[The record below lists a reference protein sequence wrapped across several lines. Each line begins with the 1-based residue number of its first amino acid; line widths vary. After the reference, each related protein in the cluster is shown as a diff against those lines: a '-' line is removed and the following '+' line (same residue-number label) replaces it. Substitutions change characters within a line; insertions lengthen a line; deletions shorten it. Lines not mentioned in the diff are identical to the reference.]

1 MGNIAAMDNQK
12 PANKRAIFKK
22 AFLVTFLS
30 SILLIK
36 QTAAQPQQ
44 TYPKVTAYVGIL
56 HPLVTYSKEEVHKNF
71 DGAYVVGM
79 PTGINIWKSAKIGF
93 SMEFVPL
100 IRAAN
105 GNSKMNNFLFH
116 PGALFGLGKGFTL
129 ATRAAFETSGRY
141 GFTPVLNKIV
151 KKGQSCSYFVA
162 VPVPVRFGNDQP
174 TSLTVGFQ
182 FGIIF

>member
-1 MGNIAAMDNQK
+1 MNNQK
-12 PANKRAIFKK
+12 QNSKSAIFKK
-22 AFLVTFLS
+22 AIIAIFLLS
-30 SILLIK
+30 TLSLE
-36 QTAAQPQQ
+36 QAAARQPV
-44 TYPKVTAYVGIL
+44 TYPKITGYAGIL
-56 HPLVTYSKEEVHKNF
+56 HPLVTYSKRDVPHYNF
-71 DGAYVVGM
+71 DGAYIVGM

-100 IRAAN
+100 IRAGN
-105 GNSKMNNFLFH
+105 GTSKMNNFLFH

-151 KKGQSCSYFVA
+151 KKGQSSSYFIA
-162 VPVPVRFGNDQP
+162 VPVPVRFGNDLP
-174 TSLTVGFQ
+174 TSLTIGFQ

>member
-1 MGNIAAMDNQK
+1 MSNPGPTNHRTIL
-12 PANKRAIFKK
+12 KK
-22 AFLVTFLS
+22 AFVFL
-30 SILLIK
+30 LLAGLL
-36 QTAAQPQQ
+36 QQASAQQPA
-44 TYPKVTAYVGIL
+44 TYPKIMGYVGVL
-56 HPLVTYSKEEVHKNF
+56 HPLVTYSKDEPHYNF
-71 DGAYVVGM
+71 DGSYVVGI

-105 GNSKMNNFLFH
+105 GTSKMNNFLFH
-116 PGALFGLGKGFTL
+116 PGALFALGKGFTL

-151 KKGQSCSYFVA
+151 KKSANCSYFVA
-162 VPVPVRFGNDQP
+162 MPIPVRFGNDQP

-182 FGIIF
+182 FGIVF

>member
-1 MGNIAAMDNQK
+1 MNQK
-12 PANKRAIFKK
+12 YWLITALFVLIFSGQI
-22 AFLVTFLS
+22 AG
-30 SILLIK
+30 
-36 QTAAQPQQ
+36 QQQQQ
-44 TYPKVTAYVGIL
+44 THYPRIAAYVGIL
-56 HPLVTYSKEEVHKNF
+56 HPLVTYSSNSSPHYNF

-79 PTGINIWKSAKIGF
+79 PTGINIWKNEKIGF

-105 GNSKMNNFLFH
+105 GTSKMNNFLFH
-116 PGALFGLGKGFTL
+116 PGALFALGHGFTL

-151 KKGQSCSYFVA
+151 KKGKQMNYFVA
-162 VPVPVRFGNDQP
+162 VPVPARFGNDQP
-174 TSLTVGFQ
+174 ASLTIGFQ

>member
-1 MGNIAAMDNQK
+1 MKILLAVT
-12 PANKRAIFKK
+12 
-22 AFLVTFLS
+22 LVTLT
-30 SILLIK
+30 ITNIVIA
-36 QTAAQPQQ
+36 QTPA
-44 TYPKVTAYVGIL
+44 TYPKIVLYVGVL
-56 HPLVTYSKEEVHKNF
+56 HPLVTYGNNSKPHYNF
-71 DGAYVVGM
+71 DGAYTAGL

-105 GNSKMNNFLFH
+105 GTSKMSNFLFH

-151 KKGQSCSYFVA
+151 KRNPQSSYFIA
-162 VPVPVRFGNDQP
+162 VPLPARFGNDLP
-174 TSLTVGFQ
+174 ASLSMGFQ